1 MQAGRSESAAK
12 SFVRMLLPLIAC
24 MTTGLMMSWPA
35 GSEAVVAVSVITSFT
50 AALACSTASVR
61 PGAIEP
67 APISR
72 KNGTLSFILSSMAA
86 TAVLCV
92 CFILIWAVVLLVAE
106 ACGEGSGFSYR
117 FGFAAFVFSAAA
129 AAYCYGGTMWVCYK
143 TSFKSMIVRGVI
155 FIVFSAGICF
165 YILVWAAEIIAYAI
179 VVLFYVAYGVEPDVA
194 APALGYAVTVV
205 VPLVCAAVLALGVAH
220 VVLTEKR
227 RLKEGHYGR
236 KRLKNCS
243 ARALRKT

>member
-61 PGAIEP
+61 PGVFAP

-72 KNGTLSFILSSMAA
+72 SKNTASFILSSMVA
-86 TAVLCV
+86 TAFLCV
-92 CFILIWAVVLLVAE
+92 CFILIWAAVLLVAE

-117 FGFAAFVFSAAA
+117 FGVAAFVFSAAA

-243 ARALRKT
+243 ARALMKI